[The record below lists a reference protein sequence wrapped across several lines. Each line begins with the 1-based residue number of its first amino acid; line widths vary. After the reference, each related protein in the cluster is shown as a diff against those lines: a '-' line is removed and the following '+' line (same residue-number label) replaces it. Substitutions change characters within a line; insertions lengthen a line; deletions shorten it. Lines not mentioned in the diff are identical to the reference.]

1 MFEVTIRRKSP
12 QKGKGK
18 SKWHYQSESAILLK
32 ISLNKSRG
40 KQLLNLR
47 KGIHFLFPHLLHQL
61 YSQLFQKF
69 ESIGQEQYCPTFKV
83 KLKGYRGEDL
93 TPLIGKELT
102 FPEYEV
108 AFVFDKFKQ
117 PIGLSLVLE
126 LSDISVI

>member
-1 MFEVTIRRKSP
+1 MALSIGVSDSSKDFAKQITRETTVPKSI
-12 QKGKGK
+12 QTVDYTTGVINEGKENEFP
-18 SKWHYQSESAILLK
+18 YA
-32 ISLNKSRG
+32 SLTAVD
-40 KQLLNLR
+40 
-47 KGIHFLFPHLLHQL
+47 PT
-61 YSQLFQKF
+61 LFQKF

-126 LSDISVI
+126 LSDITVI

>member
-1 MFEVTIRRKSP
+1 MALSIGVSDSSKDFAKQITRETTVPKSI
-12 QKGKGK
+12 QTVDYTTGVINEGKENEFP
-18 SKWHYQSESAILLK
+18 YA
-32 ISLNKSRG
+32 SLTAVD
-40 KQLLNLR
+40 
-47 KGIHFLFPHLLHQL
+47 PT
-61 YSQLFQKF
+61 LFQKF
-69 ESIGQEQYCPTFKV
+69 ESIGQEQHCPTFKV

-126 LSDISVI
+126 LADISVI